1 MGRFKIGLKAYSV
14 SCYNPPVTPRRA
26 LLLALLFVP
35 AACAALP
42 SQAAAPSQKDFDMHF
57 YAPFLEPG
65 LGDAPAPK
73 DGEMIA
79 ERLEWSGPDSGRLLA
94 RMWDKKAVVEFKT
107 SPDRKTLT
115 DLRVDLGNENQP
127 GRSGLDVWRHRH
139 AYIKGTSG
147 YVWNSLEDR
156 RPALDSALGADYD
169 AALLGAWR
177 LWSRRK
183 LARLLGGSAMP
194 EPSAAGNEG
203 AELNKKMRLRY
214 DKRGLVGKASGDFFI
229 RLWQVPVRV
238 RFEIE
243 PNTPTH
249 HNPWIIK
256 LSRPID
262 ISYTPQEWRRRHG
275 YAKAALGGYTWDG
288 DFIEPKPDITSTGP
302 RLDDLLAR
310 AAGYWADA
318 GVSIIMD
325 GLDKQLKSAVS
336 ELGGSV
342 SAYHAAPRPNFDKL
356 REIQARRVWP

>member
-1 MGRFKIGLKAYSV
+1 
-14 SCYNPPVTPRRA
+14 
-26 LLLALLFVP
+26 
-35 AACAALP
+35 
-42 SQAAAPSQKDFDMHF
+42 MHF

-73 DGEMIA
+73 DGEMA
-79 ERLEWSGPDSGRLLA
+79 ADALEWTGPDSGRLLA
-94 RMWDKKAVVEFKT
+94 RMWDKKAAVEFKT
-107 SPDRKTLT
+107 SPDRRALI

-139 AYIKGTSG
+139 AYLKLPGG
-147 YVWNSLEDR
+147 YVWNSLEDS
-156 RPALDSALGADYD
+156 RPALDSALGEGYD

-177 LWSRRK
+177 LWSGRK
-183 LARLLGGSAMP
+183 LARLLGGAAITEP
-194 EPSAAGNEG
+194 EAAGNG
-203 AELNKKMRLRY
+203 NAELNKKMRLRY
-214 DKRGLVGKASGDFFI
+214 DKKGLVGKAAGDFFI

-256 LSRPID
+256 LSRPIA
-262 ISYTPQEWRRRHG
+262 ISYAPEEWRRRHG
-275 YAKAALGGYTWDG
+275 YGKRALGGYAWDE
-288 DFIEPKPDITSTGP
+288 DFTDPKPAIASAGP
-302 RLDDLLAR
+302 QLDELLAR
-310 AAGYWADA
+310 AAGYWSEA

-336 ELGGSV
+336 DLGGSV
-342 SAYHAAPRPNFDKL
+342 STTPAAPSPNFDKL